1 MEITDMITE
10 YETQK
15 TLNPLLWDGDVL
27 HPKLRVGFMKIAKVF
42 YNFLEVN
49 VPILDVILIGSN
61 ANYNWTSY
69 SDIDL
74 HVVINYAEIDD
85 NMLLVKNYMHAK
97 KSIWNSHYPLTY
109 RGTNIELYA
118 QDLNQLEP
126 LSAGSYSV
134 MRGEWITNPSAK
146 IVTIDDAL
154 ILQKAEPFQYE
165 IDQLSELD
173 PNLSDVI
180 QRLKLR
186 LRKFRQS
193 GLESDGEY
201 SIENMAYKYLR
212 NHGYLNK
219 LTQLH
224 QQATMNKLSIE
235 HVVNERIDRYMPV
248 IDALAQ
254 HCCTDKK
261 LTTDNWIQILR
272 QTSTKIDPRGQWEY
286 PGSCT
291 LIPTYRGEITMQNV
305 PYEVI
310 GIDETGHYELMQ
322 PEHNYTFP
330 GRMVFEIPH
339 TAQWQTVFMQLQ
351 NKIRN
356 ATT

>member
-1 MEITDMITE
+1 MITE

-27 HPKLRVGFMKIAKVF
+27 HPKLRSGFMKIAKVF
-42 YNFLEVN
+42 YNFLEVD
-49 VPILDVILIGSN
+49 VPILDVVLIGSN

-74 HVVINYAEIDD
+74 HVIINYAEIDD

-109 RGTNIELYA
+109 HGTNIELYA

-134 MRGEWITNPSAK
+134 VRGKWITKPSAK
-146 IVTIDDAL
+146 TVSIDDAL

-165 IDQLSELD
+165 IDQLTETD
-173 PNLSDVI
+173 PDLLDVI

-201 SIENMAYKYLR
+201 SIENMAYKHLR
-212 NHGYLNK
+212 NRGYLNK
-219 LTQLH
+219 LTQLQ
-224 QQATMNKLSIE
+224 QQATMNKLNIE
-235 HVVNERIDRYMPV
+235 HVVNERVERYIPV
-248 IDALAQ
+248 IDSLTQ
-254 HCCTDKK
+254 HVCTDKK

-272 QTSTKIDPRGQWEY
+272 HTGAKIDPRGQWAH
-286 PGSCT
+286 PGRCT
-291 LIPTYRGEITMQNV
+291 MIPTQNGGITMQNV
-305 PYEVI
+305 PHPVL
-310 GIDETGHYELMQ
+310 GIDNTGHMQ
-322 PEHNYTFP
+322 MMHPEQHYQFP
-330 GRMVFEIPH
+330 GKLVFEIPQ
-339 TAQWQTVFMQLQ
+339 TAQWQTMIMQIQ
-351 NKIRN
+351 NAVRN
-356 ATT
+356 GSKYE